1 MDVVHEFVLFVEHL
15 KVFERRH
22 VCYNFDI
29 IIFEAARC
37 CVFSCNLVDF
47 GKDNVVIP
55 LRE

>member
-1 MDVVHEFVLFVEHL
+1 VVHEFVLFVEHL

-22 VCYNFDI
+22 VVCCNFDI

-37 CVFSCNLVDF
+37 CVSSCNLVDF